1 MMEIERKYLVAPDG
15 AWRALIARS
24 EEMDQGYLCEQPT
37 VRVRRVG
44 KQRAFLTIK
53 GPATGISRAE
63 FEYDI
68 DPEEAQIML
77 DTLCLPGRIKKT
89 RHHLQPLQG
98 KLWTID
104 EFYLENKGLFLAEIE
119 LEDEAESFDIPAWAI
134 EEVSHDPR
142 YRNSSLARSPRSS
155 W

>member
-1 MMEIERKYLVAPDG
+1 MIEIERKYLVVNDG
-15 AWRALIARS
+15 SWRAQVARS
-24 EEMDQGYLCEQPT
+24 EEMDQGYLCELPT

-44 KQRAFLTIK
+44 KDLAFLTIK
-53 GPATGISRAE
+53 GPATNISRAE
-63 FEYDI
+63 FEYAI

-77 DTLCLPGRIKKT
+77 DTLCLPGRIKKV
-89 RHHLQPLQG
+89 RHHLHPFHG

-104 EFYLENKGLFLAEIE
+104 EFHLDNQGLLLAEIE
-119 LEDEAESFDIPAWAI
+119 LESEEEPFELPDWAI

-142 YRNSSLARSPRSS
+142 YRNSSLARSPFSS